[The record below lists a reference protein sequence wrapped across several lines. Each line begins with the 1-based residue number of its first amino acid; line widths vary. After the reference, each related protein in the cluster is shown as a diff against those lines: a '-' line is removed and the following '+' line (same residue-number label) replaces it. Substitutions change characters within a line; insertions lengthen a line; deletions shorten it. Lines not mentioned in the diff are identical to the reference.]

1 MMQREP
7 LPSFNAICVLQVR
20 NVGLQGA
27 VLKQTEAQQLSNLHS
42 IVLRDCSFEAS
53 IADLSSLKVL
63 PTDYHSS
70 LYTFAGRAVGSC
82 SYKQIVHYFD
92 APIEPAYI
100 LLTD

>member
-53 IADLSSLKVL
+53 IADLSSLKVV

-70 LYTFAGRAVGSC
+70 LYTFAGRAVGSWLLPADC
-82 SYKQIVHYFD
+82 S
-92 APIEPAYI
+92 
-100 LLTD
+100 LL